1 MISSHSREAT
11 RAYANDIA
19 ESAYTPDMEDEID
32 EEAEE
37 LAEDF
42 FWFAKNHIP
51 ASKMSIP
58 WNEMKVVIEAAGL
71 WAITVQEKEKANMA
85 GQAWEMLG
93 RVIGLLLSAKNLN
106 AQVHAL
112 AFAAGLDQLN
122 GKKSQAEIAR
132 ELGCT
137 RALISHYV
145 VGWADV
151 LDLSITKFRKSEASR
166 ETYKSVQLNRSREP
180 GRILKTLKRG
190 ENNEQ

>member
-11 RAYANDIA
+11 RAYANDVA
-19 ESAYTPDMEDEID
+19 ESAYTPDPAAEID
-32 EEAEE
+32 NEAEE

-51 ASKMSIP
+51 TSKMSIP
-58 WNEMKVVIEAAGL
+58 WNEMKLVIEAAGL
-71 WAITVQEKEKANMA
+71 WGITVRQKEKANMA

-93 RVIGLLLSAKNLN
+93 RVIRLLLSAKNLN

-151 LDLSITKFRKSEASR
+151 LDLSITKFRKSENSR
-166 ETYKSVQLNRSREP
+166 ETYKESRSWLR
-180 GRILKTLKRG
+180 RKWT
-190 ENNEQ
+190 EN

>member
-1 MISSHSREAT
+1 MQVDWLVMKEVISC
-11 RAYANDIA
+11 
-19 ESAYTPDMEDEID
+19 
-32 EEAEE
+32 
-37 LAEDF
+37 
-42 FWFAKNHIP
+42 
-51 ASKMSIP
+51 
-58 WNEMKVVIEAAGL
+58 AGR
-71 WAITVQEKEKANMA
+71 WGITVQERERKNMA
-85 GQAWEMLG
+85 GLAWEMLG

-132 ELGCT
+132 DLGCT

-145 VGWADV
+145 VGWTDV
-151 LDLSITKFRKSEASR
+151 LGLVVTKFRKSEASR

-190 ENNEQ
+190 ENN